1 MFPNPNPPN
10 RTLNLSPKPNE
21 GAARWEGVVA
31 DAGDESGGV
40 SAPFHWVAAPGGGLS
55 GEWSVYNR
63 TWPREYY
70 EVIDNITVIPPWR
83 AHRSEGVEAEVRRI
97 GG

>member
-1 MFPNPNPPN
+1 
-10 RTLNLSPKPNE
+10 
-21 GAARWEGVVA
+21 
-31 DAGDESGGV
+31 
-40 SAPFHWVAAPGGGLS
+40 VAAPGGGLS